1 MPTLRYAVSTPHCH
15 PDPVFQPPRSRSL
28 PRAKSRGSPSLVG
41 SGRALGVTALL
52 ILMALP
58 IGAVAQDTPPGL
70 VEVRE
75 GGRKG
80 FWLGL
85 GVGAGGESYDLQPST
100 GYSNV
105 LYRPTISLRLGGTV
119 SQHLRLG
126 GEVLSW
132 INENGPAVESLT
144 SALFVAQFY
153 PVASTGFY
161 LKGGLGIGR
170 NAVDFEDGYGTGD
183 TGFAGL
189 VGAGYEL
196 RLGRRIYLNPVVDL
210 VGHRYSDRLGGSY
223 RERLVNFGLGILL
236 QTGR

>member
-1 MPTLRYAVSTPHCH
+1 MPTLRLAVSTPLC
-15 PDPVFQPPRSRSL
+15 PSRWRLCSF
-28 PRAKSRGSPSLVG
+28 
-41 SGRALGVTALL
+41 GVTAL
-52 ILMALP
+52 ISLMAHP
-58 IGAVAQDTPPGL
+58 NIAAAQDTPPGL

-75 GGRKG
+75 GGRHG

-85 GVGAGGESYDLQPST
+85 GVGAGGESYDFRPST
-100 GYSNV
+100 GYSDV

-119 SQHLRLG
+119 NQHLRLG

-132 INENGPAVESLT
+132 VNENGPAVETLS

-153 PVASTGFY
+153 PAASAGLY

-196 RLGRRIYLNPVVDL
+196 RIGRRVYLNPVVDL
-210 VGHRYSDRLGGSY
+210 VGHRYSNRLGADY
-223 RERLVNFGLGILL
+223 NERLVNFGLGILL

>member
-1 MPTLRYAVSTPHCH
+1 MPTLRCAVPRITCH
-15 PDPVFQPPRSRSL
+15 L
-28 PRAKSRGSPSLVG
+28 
-41 SGRALGVTALL
+41 LGTTALL
-52 ILMALP
+52 ILMSLP
-58 IGAVAQDTPPGL
+58 IEAVAQQTPEGL

-75 GGRKG
+75 GGRRG
-80 FWLGL
+80 LWLALGL
-85 GVGAGGESYDLQPST
+85 GAGGESYDLQPNA
-100 GYSNV
+100 GYSDV
-105 LYRPTISLRLGGTV
+105 LYRPTLSLRLGGTV
-119 SQHLRLG
+119 NQHLRLG

-132 INENGPAVESLT
+132 INENGPAVETLS

-153 PVASTGFY
+153 PMASTGLY

-170 NAVDFEDGYGTGD
+170 NAVDFRDGYGTGD

-196 RLGRRIYLNPVVDL
+196 RIGRRIYLNPVVDL
-210 VGHRYSDRLGGSY
+210 VGHRYGNGGGSGY

>member
-1 MPTLRYAVSTPHCH
+1 M
-15 PDPVFQPPRSRSL
+15 SL
-28 PRAKSRGSPSLVG
+28 P
-41 SGRALGVTALL
+41 
-52 ILMALP
+52 ID
-58 IGAVAQDTPPGL
+58 AVAQQTPEGL

-75 GGRKG
+75 GGRRG
-80 FWLGL
+80 FWFGL
-85 GVGAGGESYDLQPST
+85 GIGAGGESYDLQPST
-100 GYSNV
+100 QYSDV

-132 INENGPAVESLT
+132 INENGPAVESLS

-153 PVASTGFY
+153 PMASTGLY

-189 VGAGYEL
+189 IGAGYEL
-196 RLGRRIYLNPVVDL
+196 RIGRRIYLNPVVDL
-210 VGHRYSDRLGGSY
+210 VGHRYDDRRGGSY

>member
-1 MPTLRYAVSTPHCH
+1 MPTLRCTVPT
-15 PDPVFQPPRSRSL
+15 
-28 PRAKSRGSPSLVG
+28 
-41 SGRALGVTALL
+41 TALL
-52 ILMALP
+52 ILMSLP
-58 IGAVAQDTPPGL
+58 IVAVAQETPEGL
-70 VEVRE
+70 VEVRA
-75 GGRKG
+75 GGRHG

-85 GVGAGGESYDLQPST
+85 GVGAGGESYDLQPSA

-126 GEVLSW
+126 AEVLSW
-132 INENGPAVESLT
+132 VNENGPATESLS
-144 SALFVAQFY
+144 SALLVAQFY
-153 PVASTGFY
+153 PAASAGLY

-170 NAVDFEDGYGTGD
+170 NAVDFQDGYGTGD

-210 VGHRYSDRLGGSY
+210 VGHRYDNRLGGSY

-236 QTGR
+236 QTGS

>member
-1 MPTLRYAVSTPHCH
+1 M
-15 PDPVFQPPRSRSL
+15 
-28 PRAKSRGSPSLVG
+28 
-41 SGRALGVTALL
+41 TALL
-52 ILMALP
+52 ILMPLP
-58 IGAVAQDTPPGL
+58 IDAVAQTSEGL

-75 GGRKG
+75 PGRGG

-85 GVGAGGESYDLQPST
+85 GLGAGGESYDLQPGS

-105 LYRPTISLRLGGTV
+105 LYRPTISVRLGGTV

-132 INENGPAVESLT
+132 INQNGPATESV
-144 SALFVAQFY
+144 SSGLFVAQFY
-153 PVASTGFY
+153 PAASTGFY

-170 NAVDFEDGYGTGD
+170 NAVDFEDGSGVGD

-196 RLGRRIYLNPVVDL
+196 RVGRRLYLNPVIDF
-210 VGHRYSDRLGGSY
+210 VGQQYSDGFGGSY

>member
-1 MPTLRYAVSTPHCH
+1 MPTLRRALLTPACH
-15 PDPVFQPPRSRSL
+15 PGRL
-28 PRAKSRGSPSLVG
+28 PCS
-41 SGRALGVTALL
+41 LGVTALL

-58 IGAVAQDTPPGL
+58 TVAAAQNTPPGL

-75 GGRKG
+75 GGRHG

-85 GVGAGGESYDLQPST
+85 GVGAGGESYDIRPGN
-100 GYSNV
+100 GYSDV

-132 INENGPAVESLT
+132 INENGPAVESLS

-153 PVASTGFY
+153 PAASTGFY

-170 NAVDFEDGYGTGD
+170 NAVEFEDGYGTGD

-210 VGHRYSDRLGGSY
+210 VGHTYNSRQGGSY